1 MRITTQTYADL
12 LLNMRLN
19 IKVIPKSSL
28 NKVIRLSD
36 TDLKVKLTSPPVD
49 GEANKKLIE
58 ILSKEYNVAKS
69 KIKIL
74 KGEMSKSKVVEIKA

>member
-1 MRITTQTYADL
+1 
-12 LLNMRLN
+12 MRLN

-28 NKVIRLSD
+28 NKIIRVSENE
-36 TDLKVKLTSPPVD
+36 LKVKLTSPPVD

-69 KIKIL
+69 KIRIV
-74 KGEMSKSKVVEIKA
+74 KGETGKNKVVEIDA

>member
-69 KIKIL
+69 KIKIV
-74 KGEMSKSKVVEIKA
+74 KGETRKNKIVNIEY

>member
-1 MRITTQTYADL
+1 M
-12 LLNMRLN
+12 
-19 IKVIPKSSL
+19 KVIPKSSL

-69 KIKIL
+69 KIKIV
-74 KGEMSKSKVVEIKA
+74 KGETRKNKIVNIEY

>member
-1 MRITTQTYADL
+1 
-12 LLNMRLN
+12 MRLN

-28 NKVIRLSD
+28 NKVIKISE
-36 TDLKVKLTSPPVD
+36 TELKVKLTSPPVD

-69 KIKIL
+69 KIRIVR
-74 KGEMSKSKVVEIKA
+74 GETSKSKIVEIEM

>member
-1 MRITTQTYADL
+1 MRITTQIYADL

-69 KIKIL
+69 KIKIV
-74 KGEMSKSKVVEIKA
+74 KGETRKNKIVNIEY

>member
-1 MRITTQTYADL
+1 
-12 LLNMRLN
+12 MRLN

-28 NKVIRLSD
+28 NKVIKISE
-36 TDLKVKLTSPPVD
+36 TELKVKLTSPPVD

-69 KIKIL
+69 KIRIV
-74 KGEMSKSKVVEIKA
+74 KGEASKSKIVDIDI

>member
-1 MRITTQTYADL
+1 LRITTQIYADL

-69 KIKIL
+69 KIKIV
-74 KGEMSKSKVVEIKA
+74 KGETRKNKIVNIEY

>member
-1 MRITTQTYADL
+1 MRITTQIYADL

>member
-1 MRITTQTYADL
+1 LRITTQTYADL

>member
-1 MRITTQTYADL
+1 MYVDL

-28 NKVIRLSD
+28 NKVIRLSE
-36 TDLKVKLTSPPVD
+36 TELKVKLTSPPVD

-58 ILSKEYNVAKS
+58 ILSKEYSVAKS
-69 KIKIL
+69 KIRIV
-74 KGEMSKSKVVEIKA
+74 KGEASKSKIVDIDI

>member
-1 MRITTQTYADL
+1 LRITTQIYADL

>member
-1 MRITTQTYADL
+1 
-12 LLNMRLN
+12 MRLN

-69 KIKIL
+69 KIKIV
-74 KGEMSKSKVVEIKA
+74 KGETRKNKIVNIEY

>member
-1 MRITTQTYADL
+1 LRITTQTYADL

-69 KIKIL
+69 KIKIV
-74 KGEMSKSKVVEIKA
+74 KGETRKNKIVNIEY

>member
-1 MRITTQTYADL
+1 
-12 LLNMRLN
+12 MRLN